1 MRVFVI
7 QVYGNSFLFCIFA
20 RWKSRY
26 VRVWDTLM
34 MKNKFYLL
42 IVLLSLFLGSCA
54 KWTALQNT
62 RDYEYKYEA
71 AKSLYAEGKYGQA
84 SMYFAEVL
92 AIMKG
97 TANAEESLYLAGM
110 SNFRNKDYDAASQ
123 YFKKYYQVYPKGLY
137 VEYARYY
144 CGLSLYNMTPDPRLD
159 QQSTFEAIK
168 EFQEFLDYYPYT
180 SIKESTQEMIY
191 ALQDKL
197 VEKEYLSAK
206 LYYDL
211 GTYTMNCAYGGSNY
225 EACVVT
231 AQNALRDFPF
241 AKPERREE
249 LSIMVLRAKY
259 LLAEQSIDIKRV
271 LRYRDCIDE
280 YYSFVNDF
288 PESRY
293 VKEAEK
299 IMSKST
305 DYVTKH
311 ASKDEVVEWTACIR

>member
-1 MRVFVI
+1 
-7 QVYGNSFLFCIFA
+7 
-20 RWKSRY
+20 
-26 VRVWDTLM
+26 M

-211 GTYTMNCAYGGSNY
+211 GIYTMNCAYGGSNY

-311 ASKDEVVEWTACIR
+311 ASKDEVVE